1 MKTLVIIFSVI
12 GLLSLNSCN
21 QKSDVKT
28 KLKNAETKS
37 ETNKNSAENI
47 DYISPFY
54 DGVAAVKKG
63 NNWGFMDKKGTII
76 INFRNDLVS
85 TKIDNDNYPIFS
97 SERCLISNE
106 KNGIPYF
113 GYIDKSGNTVIE
125 PQFLNATN
133 FNKNAAIV
141 LKLVKEQLGTNE
153 LLMKNVVSYD
163 YFEVVIDKDVKT
175 IQYLSKEP
183 IHITLANQNMK
194 NKPVITS
201 RFISDNLIAVRNNN
215 KNWTIKTINEQQ
227 EKTQ

>member
-85 TKIDNDNYPIFS
+85 
-97 SERCLISNE
+97 
-106 KNGIPYF
+106 
-113 GYIDKSGNTVIE
+113 
-125 PQFLNATN
+125 
-133 FNKNAAIV
+133 
-141 LKLVKEQLGTNE
+141 
-153 LLMKNVVSYD
+153 
-163 YFEVVIDKDVKT
+163 
-175 IQYLSKEP
+175 
-183 IHITLANQNMK
+183 
-194 NKPVITS
+194 
-201 RFISDNLIAVRNNN
+201 
-215 KNWTIKTINEQQ
+215 
-227 EKTQ
+227 